1 MDKEQRQAIKEM
13 LAKRSNANTQSKKQA
28 TDWLINEGLLTA
40 KGQLRAQY
48 GGEEEAEKTKKK

>member
-13 LAKRSNANTQSKKQA
+13 LAKRSEANTQSKKQA
-28 TDWLINEGLLTA
+28 TKWLIDEGLLTT

-48 GGEEEAEKTKKK
+48 GGEDESEKTKRK